1 MKPGRI
7 EITLSKWRTIMG
19 VTWCIIFVIGSCFII
34 SIAHEQD
41 RYSPFFV
48 KAVGFLGMVF
58 FGIFGLVSILKLF
71 DSRPALVIDEK
82 GIFNNTTAGAA
93 YQINWEHITGIRVG
107 QTGAASAKY
116 ILLDIDN
123 PEDFLRQRSGLNK
136 IFMKGTYK
144 MDGTPV
150 FIAASRLPC
159 GFDELLEVLNERLYI
174 YKNPHEA
181 SRILIPTKL
190 KQGRS

>member
-1 MKPGRI
+1 MKPERI

-19 VTWCIIFVIGSCFII
+19 VTWCIVFVVGSCFVI
-34 SIAHEQD
+34 SIAYEQD
-41 RYSPFFV
+41 RYSAFFV

-58 FGIFGLVSILKLF
+58 FGLFGAVSILKLF

-82 GIFNNTTAGAA
+82 GIFNNTTAGHA
-93 YQINWEHITGIRVG
+93 YQINWEHITGIRIG
-107 QTGAASAKY
+107 QTGSSSTKY
-116 ILLDIDN
+116 ILLDIDD
-123 PEDFLRQRSGLNK
+123 PEGFLRQRTGLNK

-159 GFDELLEVLNERLYI
+159 SFDELLQVLNERLYL
-174 YKNPHEA
+174 YKNPDEA
-181 SRILIPTKL
+181 NRVLVPTKL
-190 KQGRS
+190 K